1 VALLRDEVLLQVM
14 AHDSSE
20 EYSSWLLP
28 AVAKALQSAGLSMG
42 NVDGYAVAAGPGSF
56 TGVRVGLTTVKAWSE
71 VYGKRIAAVSRL
83 EAVAVQVGE
92 GTPYVAAFAN
102 AQRGQVFGAVY
113 RRTGTGLELVGEE
126 MVISPGKFVAC
137 AAELADGG
145 GISWVSTDA
154 DCVLREEAWKARE
167 MLREKIESVSSVL
180 APAIGRIG
188 AAQLAAGRYT
198 NALGLDANYV
208 RRSDAEI
215 FWKGGAAR
223 RMGVEVK
230 REGTRVAIRALRPAD
245 AVAVTNIL
253 PGAPEAANWSAKSFG
268 EAVSWSGGLALVSEG
283 EGEIT
288 GFLVG
293 RQVRDEAE
301 ILNLG
306 VKAARRRQ
314 GAGTAL
320 LKAALAEFQSCG
332 VSRVFLEVRESNE
345 AGIAFYAK
353 HGFCKMGRRP
363 GYYREP
369 AEAAA
374 LMEKK
379 LTQRKSRVES

>member
-1 VALLRDEVLLQVM
+1 VALLRGNALLQLA
-14 AHDSSE
+14 AHESTED
-20 EYSSWLLP
+20 YSSWLLP
-28 AVAKALQSAGLSMG
+28 AVGGVLHSTGLSMAD
-42 NVDGYAVAAGPGSF
+42 VDGYAVAAGPGSF

-83 EAVAVQVGE
+83 EALAVQAGS

-102 AQRGQVFGAVY
+102 AQREQVFGAVY

-126 MVISPGKFVAC
+126 MVISPGKFIAC
-137 AAELADGG
+137 AVELANGG

-154 DCVLREEAWKARE
+154 DCVLRDEAWKARE
-167 MLREKIESVSSVL
+167 MLHEKIESVSSVL

-198 NALGLDANYV
+198 DALGLDANYV

-215 FWKGGAAR
+215 FWKGGGRMAA
-223 RMGVEVK
+223 EAK
-230 REGTRVAIRALRPAD
+230 REVMRVAIRVFRPAD
-245 AVAVTNIL
+245 AVAVTKIL
-253 PGAPEAANWSAKSFG
+253 EGAREAADWSVKSFL
-268 EAVSWSGGLALVSEG
+268 EAVGWSGGLALVSEA

-293 RQVRDEAE
+293 RQVGDEAE

-314 GAGTAL
+314 GEGTAL
-320 LKAALAEFQSCG
+320 LMAALEEFQLRR
-332 VSRVFLEVRESNE
+332 VNRVFLEVRESNE

-353 HGFCKMGRRP
+353 HGFCKTGLRP
-363 GYYREP
+363 EYYRDP
-369 AEAAA
+369 GEAAV

-379 LTQRKSRVES
+379 LTH